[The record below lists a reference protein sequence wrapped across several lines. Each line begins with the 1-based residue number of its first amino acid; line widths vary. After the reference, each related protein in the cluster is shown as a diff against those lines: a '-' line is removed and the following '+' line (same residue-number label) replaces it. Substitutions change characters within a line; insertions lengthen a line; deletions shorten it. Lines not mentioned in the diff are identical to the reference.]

1 MTRGRCLPSGRYSGA
16 GKGFNSV
23 TKEMGAQAASLLP
36 QPTFEVAQA
45 GCLRSQFYGA
55 IMRRRHTANAVLR
68 AVPHPVDPEAE
79 VLAAYDARQKLQTA
93 IAAETQKGDTA
104 DTDFVRNVAREISYG
119 KYVNVEAVFQRNE
132 AAKTAAE
139 RAKDRIYALADVLA
153 KINRRIEQL
162 KAESTDTVY
171 KALTKRIEA
180 LEELLKD
187 KNNVGKGIEEE
198 IKVLKAELNKLV
210 PKPTDQAAPKATD
223 QAAPKATDQAASKT
237 TAKKSAN

>member
-93 IAAETQKGDTA
+93 IATETQKGETA

-119 KYVNVEAVFQRNE
+119 KVVNVEAVFQRNE
-132 AAKTAAE
+132 AAKTAAD

-153 KINRRIEQL
+153 KINNRIEEL
-162 KAESTDTVY
+162 KAECADTVS
-171 KALTKRIEA
+171 KALTKRIET
-180 LEELLKD
+180 LEKLLED
-187 KNNVGKGIEEE
+187 KSNVGKGIEEE
-198 IKVLKAELNKLV
+198 IKVLRAELSKLT
-210 PKPTDQAAPKATD
+210 PKPTDQGAPKTADQAAPKATD
-223 QAAPKATDQAASKT
+223 AAAKT